1 MNKKRLVI
9 LTTHFGYNFSGG
21 SDATIEVFS
30 RLQHRFSRVV
40 AIGTVLG
47 EHPFEN
53 FEFHYSGN
61 WLQTIR
67 LIKQLSDGHTIFYGD
82 FYNSFLFILAGVK
95 CYFTYHDNWPEQR
108 ILGGKEQLK
117 SLFYTAIY
125 KWILRR
131 SEASFTVS
139 QFKAAFVSRYSKKS
153 YVIPNGF
160 KKPTNAAKPV
170 NVTRANTGK
179 VLMLGNVDQRKYAM
193 AVKLFR
199 QLDNPDDLQIDI
211 YGHQIDANLARELTK
226 FPFVVL
232 KGYAHTVPFNEY
244 KLLLH
249 TSVSE
254 SFGMIYCE
262 SAYHEIPV
270 LSFNVGA
277 ASEIVKPENGVLV
290 NPFDIQ
296 SMQHNLKD
304 MLNRQFHVRKELV
317 DRFSWDRA
325 ADQYAKYFPI

>member
-1 MNKKRLVI
+1 MNKKKLVI

-30 RLQHRFSRVV
+30 RIQHRFSRVI
-40 AIGTVLG
+40 AIGTALG

-53 FEFHYSGN
+53 FEFRHSGN

-67 LIKQLSDGHTIFYGD
+67 LIRQLSDDRTIFYGD

-95 CYFTYHDNWPEQR
+95 CYFTYHDNWPEQGV
-108 ILGGKEQLK
+108 LGGKEKLK
-117 SLFYTAIY
+117 SLLYTTIY

-131 SEASFTVS
+131 SETSFTVS
-139 QFKAAFVSRYSKKS
+139 QFKSAFVNKHSKKS

-160 KKPTNAAKPV
+160 KKPINTLKPV
-170 NVTRANTGK
+170 TVANTNK
-179 VLMLGNVDQRKYAM
+179 VLMLGNIDQRKYAM
-193 AVKLFR
+193 AVKLFK
-199 QLDNPDDLQIDI
+199 QLRHADDLQIDI
-211 YGHQIDANLARELTK
+211 YGHQLDTNLVRELEK
-226 FPFVVL
+226 FPFVAL
-232 KGYAHTVPFNEY
+232 KGYSHAVPFNEY

-270 LSFNVGA
+270 LSFDVGA
-277 ASEIVKPENGVLV
+277 ASEIVKPENGVLIS
-290 NPFDIQ
+290 PFDIL

-304 MLNRQFHVRKELV
+304 MLSRQFHVKKELV
-317 DRFSWDRA
+317 DQFSWDKA
-325 ADQYAKYFPI
+325 ADQYANYFPI